1 MAVTGGVACYGTLA
15 GATQGFEV
23 TPEGTTTFGG

>member
-1 MAVTGGVACYGTLA
+1 MAIKGGVACYGTLA

-23 TPEGTTTFGG
+23 SPAGTTTFPE